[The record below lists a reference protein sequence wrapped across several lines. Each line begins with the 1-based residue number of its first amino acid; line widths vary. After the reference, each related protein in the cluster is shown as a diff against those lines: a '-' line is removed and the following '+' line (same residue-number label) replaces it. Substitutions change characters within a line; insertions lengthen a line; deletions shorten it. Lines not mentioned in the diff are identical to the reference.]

1 MRLRHLPLVD
11 RHHEEAREEVLVAA
25 LHVLLRPLDSGAVV
39 RRVLPIV
46 RLGQCAAQRLEARAR
61 GNRSA
66 ADRLVAA
73 GRRARGRRRRQCRFR
88 GGGGRGWPQACCSH
102 RLGWGHGHRLGWS
115 CRFGERSGG
124 GRCGWPRAAEQLVWP
139 IVLLVVR
146 HLGLGVESQLSSK
159 QFSQQTWFLGGNLQR
174 TRLER
179 RGTHRLRCSPAAP
192 PRGER
197 KSCERLGALRA
208 RELLHL
214 RAPRA
219 CLHRTS
225 QLIGRSLPAYVGA
238 PVPPRRPSTLSATTT
253 SQPLTRRAVS
263 TAQST
268 RLLLCSDLVCVNW
281 CVRGLGS
288 ARPRCWFIVR
298 ANLRARCR
306 SHPVARALSCRWSE
320 LLLPPLLGCAS
331 ASPCAL
337 GSHPSGLQ
345 LPPCPSLP
353 DSNGPQSHTRQ
364 RRTRKRRCSAAR
376 SSAATEPL

>member
-1 MRLRHLPLVD
+1 MLRDLPLVD

-25 LHVLLRPLDSGAVV
+25 LHVLLRPLDAGAVV

-46 RLGQCAAQRLEARAR
+46 CLRECAAQRLEARAR

-66 ADRLVAA
+66 ADRLFAA
-73 GRRARGRRRRQCRFR
+73 GRRARGRRRRRQCRFR
-88 GGGGRGWPQACCSH
+88 GGGGRGWPQARCSH

-146 HLGLGVESQLSSK
+146 HLGLGGESQLAERSSSAN
-159 QFSQQTWFLGGNLQR
+159 FWGRNFQR
-174 TRLER
+174 TPRLAPVSSSTRISSRGGHIGSDAAQQHPRVRGKAVNDER
-179 RGTHRLRCSPAAP
+179 FFEPAS
-192 PRGER
+192 
-197 KSCERLGALRA
+197 SC
-208 RELLHL
+208 L

-219 CLHRTS
+219 CVHQTSELRPGNLRALAWSLDGGLPRT
-225 QLIGRSLPAYVGA
+225 LRTCA
-238 PVPPRRPSTLSATTT
+238 P
-253 SQPLTRRAVS
+253 RRAVDS
-263 TAQST
+263 
-268 RLLLCSDLVCVNW
+268 
-281 CVRGLGS
+281 
-288 ARPRCWFIVR
+288 
-298 ANLRARCR
+298 
-306 SHPVARALSCRWSE
+306 LSCRWSE

-337 GSHPSGLQ
+337 GPHPSGLQ

-364 RRTRKRRCSAAR
+364 RRTRKRRTRQRRTRKRRCGAAR
-376 SSAATEPL
+376 SSAATARL